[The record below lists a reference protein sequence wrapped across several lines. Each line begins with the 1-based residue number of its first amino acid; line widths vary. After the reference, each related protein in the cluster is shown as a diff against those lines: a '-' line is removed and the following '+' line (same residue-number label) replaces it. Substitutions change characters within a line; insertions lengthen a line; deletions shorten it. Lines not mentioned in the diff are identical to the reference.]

1 MQCACSLSHREIN
14 LVPRACDP
22 IGQHQGSL
30 LVPLDK
36 GNEGSGDEI
45 SAKSDIPG

>member
-22 IGQHQGSL
+22 ISQHHGSL
-30 LVPLDK
+30 PVPLDE
-36 GNEGSGDEI
+36 GNEGSGDKI
-45 SAKSDIPG
+45 AVKSDIPG